1 MKEIKDGIK
10 VEGLHLRAP
19 FNLERVSFTLPPP
32 DDDSILIKVRLCG
45 ICSTDVAMFVGE
57 LPPLPKE
64 MFGHEAVGEVVWK
77 GKNIKDVEVGDY
89 VSCYWHPGY
98 ATYLI
103 APKGTYIK
111 VPELSIKWN
120 LQPIACVLNCLFLLP
135 FGKICGDGVL
145 VIGSGF
151 NALVLAQLMP
161 EATFVGQHHQDLF
174 ETFGIKLHSWAQ
186 VEGKKFPVVI
196 ETTGRNSF
204 ERLLNLIETSGTLI
218 WLAPPHTP
226 QTADVFKASWNA
238 ITIHFPSPRSHF
250 FSEALKL
257 ARSLISQGKLNPGIL
272 YTHHYPIDAFEDA
285 FKDAS
290 IRRPSNHCK
299 SYFVFP

>member
-145 VIGSGF
+145 VIGRFQSHNGAIAASIVVGCDAHNRFQSHNGAIAAGQGEWEILLRPGF
-151 NALVLAQLMP
+151 NPTMVRLLR
-161 EATFVGQHHQDLF
+161 FVGYAALMLPCLVS
-174 ETFGIKLHSWAQ
+174 I
-186 VEGKKFPVVI
+186 
-196 ETTGRNSF
+196 
-204 ERLLNLIETSGTLI
+204 
-218 WLAPPHTP
+218 P
-226 QTADVFKASWNA
+226 QWCDCC
-238 ITIHFPSPRSHF
+238 
-250 FSEALKL
+250 L
-257 ARSLISQGKLNPGIL
+257 
-272 YTHHYPIDAFEDA
+272 
-285 FKDAS
+285 
-290 IRRPSNHCK
+290 IRRKIVRSQRKFQSHNGAIAAFALY
-299 SYFVFP
+299 SATRTSA